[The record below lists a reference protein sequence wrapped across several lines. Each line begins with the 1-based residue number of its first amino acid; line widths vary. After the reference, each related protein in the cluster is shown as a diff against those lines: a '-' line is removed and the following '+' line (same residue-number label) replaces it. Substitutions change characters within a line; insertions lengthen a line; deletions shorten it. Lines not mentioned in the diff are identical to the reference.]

1 VLLAA
6 FVTGCGS
13 SDPIVIH
20 PRAPKVDSSQCP
32 AHRPPFSLAGVQDKR
47 GYADARNV
55 GFTQTGLYNVRTSL
69 RTDRPAAHVVRDA
82 LVATMR
88 RCGMLADSASARPL
102 TVDLLSL
109 QISEQT
115 GLVSETMTG
124 QLRYEVI
131 ALDPDGGRPLDRF
144 QVTGQSQHSGV
155 DTTDFAEETLH
166 DAIASSL
173 PSFLLQL
180 SRLREAPGD
189 PSPSEE
195 VADDAAADDA
205 VADDAPSE
213 EAPPVRV
220 RVRGLTRDEENA
232 RFGTTLADKQILAV
246 EIDVERTGSL
256 AHELRFRRQ
265 DFRLTFRGGAQRFPL
280 DPTKLRERNGLS
292 MAMFAVVGFVPIYV
306 GSVGMGAATK
316 SVSNTLEQVAL
327 PGDARAV
334 RGTLLFD
341 LEGAPGRP
349 LRIDVS
355 YEDVLTHE
363 TQSAT
368 ARYAKRR

>member
-20 PRAPKVDSSQCP
+20 PKAPQVDSSQCP
-32 AHRPPFSLAGVQDKR
+32 AHRPAFSLAQVQDKR

-69 RTDRPAAHVVRDA
+69 KTDRPAAHVVRDA

-102 TVDLLSL
+102 AVDLLSL

-115 GLVSETMTG
+115 GMVSETMTG
-124 QLRYEVI
+124 QVRYEVI
-131 ALDPDGGRPLDRF
+131 ALDPDGRRPLDRF

-155 DTTDFAEETLH
+155 DTTDFAEETLR

-173 PSFLLQL
+173 PSFLRQL
-180 SRLREAPGD
+180 SALREPPDDA
-189 PSPSEE
+189 SPSQA
-195 VADDAAADDA
+195 VADDAPDDDA
-205 VADDAPSE
+205 VADDAASE
-213 EAPPVRV
+213 EAPPVRL
-220 RVRGLTRDEENA
+220 RVRGLTADEERA

-246 EIDVERTGSL
+246 EIDFERTGPL

-265 DFRLTFRGGAQRFPL
+265 DFRLTFAGGAQRFAL

-292 MAMFAVVGFVPIYV
+292 TAMFAVVGFVPIYV
-306 GSVGMGAATK
+306 GSVGMGESPK
-316 SVSNTLEQVAL
+316 SVGNTLEQAVL
-327 PGDARAV
+327 PADARGV
-334 RGTLLFD
+334 RGMLLFD
-341 LEGAPGRP
+341 LDGAPGRP
-349 LRIDVS
+349 LRMDVS
-355 YEDVLTHE
+355 YEDVLTQE

-368 ARYAKRR
+368 ARYAQRR